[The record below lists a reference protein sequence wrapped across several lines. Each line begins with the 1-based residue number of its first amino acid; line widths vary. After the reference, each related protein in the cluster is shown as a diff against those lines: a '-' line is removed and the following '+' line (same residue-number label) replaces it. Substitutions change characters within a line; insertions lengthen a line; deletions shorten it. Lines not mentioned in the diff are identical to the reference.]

1 MLFKTHPLS
10 EQSTLEGMILTDLQ
24 VQVLENRMAELA
36 TEIVNAS
43 ATETDRQYFEKLNFQ
58 KGQLREIQNMLV
70 SSEQASAQL
79 KEIRG

>member
-10 EQSTLEGMILTDLQ
+10 EQSTLEGMLLTDLQ